1 MGFTEIRYPVE
12 KKFPLWWEQFFQLYQ
27 FSAQRKPRESGGG
40 AANAFLLGNVMD
52 IKWWCTEAAYVPRW
66 GELKRGAGGTWKY
79 WRWYGFIQRK
89 VRRLRNTIQ
98 TFYGLKGLGAREMG
112 QIIQSQ
118 GLLSRRFLASTWR
131 GVLGRVAVPW
141 NGLSQVGY
149 LSHKINAQ
157 WNTADIFYTS
167 LSTLSVSCI

>member
-27 FSAQRKPRESGGG
+27 FSAQQKPRESGGG

-66 GELKRGAGGTWKY
+66 GELKRGAGGMRKY

-89 VRRLRNTIQ
+89 GEAITQHDSDILRFEVIGGSGDWADHSN
-98 TFYGLKGLGAREMG
+98 ARP
-112 QIIQSQ
+112 
-118 GLLSRRFLASTWR
+118 
-131 GVLGRVAVPW
+131 GV
-141 NGLSQVGY
+141 
-149 LSHKINAQ
+149 
-157 WNTADIFYTS
+157 
-167 LSTLSVSCI
+167 STLPRVHVARSPWARHSAVEWAESARVCVA